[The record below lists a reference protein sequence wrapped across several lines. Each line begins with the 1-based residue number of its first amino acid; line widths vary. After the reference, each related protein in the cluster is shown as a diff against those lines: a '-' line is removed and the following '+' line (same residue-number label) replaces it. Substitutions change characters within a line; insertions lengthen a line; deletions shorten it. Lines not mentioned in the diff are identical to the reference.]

1 MSSGGGGGSGVPADT
16 TNVQTIREAPE
27 IEARRLGLMDAATEL
42 AKKQTTLPAYQVAA
56 MTTPGARSL
65 IRSGKATLRPKYGI
79 MNLFG
84 YDPKHKAKLPY
95 YDIFP
100 LIFPLEPAKGGFIGL
115 NFHYLKPGAR
125 AAFLRSLA
133 NTTTD
138 KKFDK
143 KTRYRINWR
152 NNAFM
157 RKTAKHYLFNH
168 VRTSFLNITA
178 EEMAIAIFL
187 PVARFKKGSPY

>member
-1 MSSGGGGGSGVPADT
+1 MATVFDKILDT
-16 TNVQTIREAPE
+16 TTGPKSYDWYR
-27 IEARRLGLMDAATEL
+27 
-42 AKKQTTLPAYQVAA
+42 KKVAS

-95 YDIFP
+95 YDVFP

-115 NFHYLKPGAR
+115 NFHYLRPGAR

-152 NNAFM
+152 NNEFM
-157 RKTAKHYLFNH
+157 RKTAKHYLFNQ

>member
-1 MSSGGGGGSGVPADT
+1 MATVFDKILDT
-16 TNVQTIREAPE
+16 TTGRKSYDWY
-27 IEARRLGLMDAATEL
+27 R
-42 AKKQTTLPAYQVAA
+42 KKVRS
-56 MTTPGARSL
+56 MTTPSARTL
-65 IRSGKATLRPKYGI
+65 ISQGKATIRPKYGI

>member
-1 MSSGGGGGSGVPADT
+1 MATVFDKILDKT
-16 TNVQTIREAPE
+16 TGPKSYDWYR
-27 IEARRLGLMDAATEL
+27 
-42 AKKQTTLPAYQVAA
+42 KQVAA

>member
-1 MSSGGGGGSGVPADT
+1 MATVFDKILDKT
-16 TNVQTIREAPE
+16 TGPKSYDWYR
-27 IEARRLGLMDAATEL
+27 
-42 AKKQTTLPAYQVAA
+42 KQVRS

-65 IRSGKATLRPKYGI
+65 INKGKATLRPKYGI

-84 YDPKHKAKLPY
+84 YDPKHKERLPY
-95 YDIFP
+95 YDTFP

-115 NFHYLKPGAR
+115 NFHYLPPLAR
-125 AAFLRSLA
+125 VRFLRSLA

-143 KTRYRINWR
+143 STRYRINWR
-152 NNAFM
+152 NNEFM
-157 RKTAKHYLFNH
+157 RKTAKHYLFNQ

>member
-1 MSSGGGGGSGVPADT
+1 MATVFDKILDKTTGPKSYDWYRKKVSS
-16 TNVQTIREAPE
+16 
-27 IEARRLGLMDAATEL
+27 
-42 AKKQTTLPAYQVAA
+42 

-65 IRSGKATLRPKYGI
+65 INKGKATLRPKYGI

-84 YDPKHKAKLPY
+84 YDPKHKDRLPY
-95 YDIFP
+95 YDTFP

-115 NFHYLKPGAR
+115 NFHYLRPGAR

-138 KKFDK
+138 NKFDK

-152 NNAFM
+152 NNEFM
-157 RKTAKHYLFNH
+157 RKTAKHYLFNQ

>member
-1 MSSGGGGGSGVPADT
+1 MATVFDKILDKT
-16 TNVQTIREAPE
+16 TGPKSYDWYR
-27 IEARRLGLMDAATEL
+27 
-42 AKKQTTLPAYQVAA
+42 KQVRS

-65 IRSGKATLRPKYGI
+65 INKGKATLRPKYGI

-84 YDPKHKAKLPY
+84 YDPKHKATLPY
-95 YDIFP
+95 YDVFP

-125 AAFLRSLA
+125 VAFLRSLA
-133 NTTTD
+133 NTTTN

-143 KTRYRINWR
+143 STRYNINWR
-152 NNAFM
+152 NNSYM
-157 RKTAKHYLFNH
+157 KKTAKHYLFNH

>member
-1 MSSGGGGGSGVPADT
+1 MATVFDKILDKT
-16 TNVQTIREAPE
+16 TGPKSYDWYRKQVQS
-27 IEARRLGLMDAATEL
+27 
-42 AKKQTTLPAYQVAA
+42 

-187 PVARFKKGSPY
+187 PVARFKKGNPY

>member
-1 MSSGGGGGSGVPADT
+1 MATVFDKILDKT
-16 TNVQTIREAPE
+16 TGPKSYDWYR
-27 IEARRLGLMDAATEL
+27 
-42 AKKQTTLPAYQVAA
+42 KQVRS

-95 YDIFP
+95 YDVFP

-138 KKFDK
+138 KRFDK
-143 KTRYRINWR
+143 RTRYRINWR

>member
-1 MSSGGGGGSGVPADT
+1 MATVFDKILDT
-16 TNVQTIREAPE
+16 TTGRKSYDWYKRKVQ
-27 IEARRLGLMDAATEL
+27 
-42 AKKQTTLPAYQVAA
+42 A
-56 MTTPGARSL
+56 MTTPSAKTL
-65 IRSGKATLRPKYGI
+65 ISQGKATLRPKYGV

-84 YDPKHKAKLPY
+84 YDPKHKDKLPY
-95 YDIFP
+95 YDVFP
-100 LIFPLEPAKGGFIGL
+100 LILPLEPAKGGFIGL
-115 NFHYLKPGAR
+115 NFHYLRPGAR

-152 NNAFM
+152 NNEFM
-157 RKTAKHYLFNH
+157 RKTAKHYLFNQ

>member
-1 MSSGGGGGSGVPADT
+1 MATVFDKILDST
-16 TNVQTIREAPE
+16 TGRKSYDWYKKKVQS
-27 IEARRLGLMDAATEL
+27 
-42 AKKQTTLPAYQVAA
+42 
-56 MTTPGARSL
+56 MTTPTARTL
-65 IRSGKATLRPKYGI
+65 INQGKATIRPKYGV

-84 YDPKHKAKLPY
+84 YDPKHKEKLPY
-95 YDIFP
+95 YDTFP

-115 NFHYLKPGAR
+115 NFHYLRPGAR
-125 AAFLRSLA
+125 VAFLRSLA
-133 NTTTD
+133 NTTNN

-143 KTRYRINWR
+143 STRYNISWR
-152 NNAFM
+152 NNQYM

-168 VRTSFLNITA
+168 VRSSFLNITA

>member
-1 MSSGGGGGSGVPADT
+1 MATVFDKILDKT
-16 TNVQTIREAPE
+16 TGPKSYDWYRKQVQS
-27 IEARRLGLMDAATEL
+27 
-42 AKKQTTLPAYQVAA
+42 

-133 NTTTD
+133 NTTTH

-143 KTRYRINWR
+143 KTRYIINWR